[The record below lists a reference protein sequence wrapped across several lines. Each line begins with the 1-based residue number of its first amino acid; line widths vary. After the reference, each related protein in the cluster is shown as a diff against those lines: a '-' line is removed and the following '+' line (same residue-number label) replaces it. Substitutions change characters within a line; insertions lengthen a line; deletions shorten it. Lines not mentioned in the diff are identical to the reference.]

1 MENNKTGAK
10 KVGKYDLI
18 AKIAQGGMGAVYK
31 AKHPTLGRTVL
42 LKKLALRGGTQFT
55 ERFKR
60 EARLMM
66 DFKND
71 HIVQVYDHFKEGPY
85 YYIVEE
91 FVDGVSLDSLIRKE
105 RYLNNDAAT
114 LILYEVCKALK
125 YAHDKQVIH
134 RDIKPAN
141 ILISKEGEVKL
152 VDFGIATS
160 LEETDD
166 TLTREGMTL
175 GTPAYIPPEQIDNA
189 KAVDRRSDIY
199 SLGVVIYEMLTGKTP
214 FPGSF
219 TAETINLI
227 HKGRYVPLGRLNP
240 KVSPL
245 LLRIARKC
253 MRVKRNRRFQDLSH
267 VIRILERRIKRK
279 DDASIKQAIKAVL
292 AGKEM
297 KDVFKRKRSWVSRVL
312 AGVVLIAILG
322 AAGFF
327 LYLKGYYFELIA
339 PDRYGA
345 VVIAADVSSAYKEPD
360 EVFFKPVLYRMNGTQ
375 MTRLDVDFGLAP
387 VPGKPTDPRFEIA
400 SKKLYLEA
408 GTYRLKISLEGQLYW
423 ESFTVQPRT
432 VQKKTMATLDAQKI
446 VVEQGAGAPQPLALR
461 VETADAATG
470 RAIQGADV
478 TVWINDRLVPGGMAA
493 ADSFMTGATYKLTVS
508 AQGYYPQTYTLLVKP
523 YQRYLDLQ
531 AALVPHPGTL
541 VIKSST
547 DNVTLQLNGSDS
559 YSTGGLKPETKK
571 LTPVGVETRRIALGA
586 GDYTLTVRR
595 LGKSQTLNVHVDP
608 DQTLSVEVSFDKGTG
623 TLYAAINN

>member
-360 EVFFKPVLYRMNGTQ
+360 EVFFKPVLYRMNGAQ

-523 YQRYLDLQ
+523 YQRSLDLQ

>member
-1 MENNKTGAK
+1 MENNKTTPK

-245 LLRIARKC
+245 LLRIAKKC

-297 KDVFKRKRSWVSRVL
+297 KDVFKRKRSWVSRVI
-312 AGVVLIAILG
+312 AAVILIAILG

-327 LYLKGYYFELIA
+327 LYLKGYYYELIA

-360 EVFFKPVLYRMNGTQ
+360 EVFFKPVLYRMNGAQ
-375 MTRLDVDFGLAP
+375 MTRLDMDFGLAP

-432 VQKKTMATLDAQKI
+432 AQKKNMATLDAQKI
-446 VVEQGAGAPQPLALR
+446 TVEQGAGASQPLALK

-547 DNVTLQLNGSDS
+547 DNVTLRLNGSDS
-559 YSTGGLKPETKK
+559 YSTGGLKPENKK
-571 LTPVGVETRRIALGA
+571 LAPMGAETRRITLGA
-586 GDYTLTVRR
+586 GDYALAVRR
-595 LGKSQTLNVHVDP
+595 FGATQTLNIHVDP
-608 DQTLSVEVSFDKGTG
+608 DQALSVEVSFDKGTG